1 VEKFALKGSPIDWKG
16 VQKVDILRDF
26 KADDVVGISD
36 SQGGL
41 LAIGA
46 VAKKSSE
53 IKESGL
59 GAFEGP
65 GVFILSFKDDFL

>member
-1 VEKFALKGSPIDWKG
+1 M
-16 VQKVDILRDF
+16 
-26 KADDVVGISD
+26 VGISD
-36 SQGGL
+36 SQGVL

-53 IKESGL
+53 IKESGI
-59 GAFEGP
+59 GDFEGP